1 MGMCPLSL
9 PQTRPTNRIPDT
21 GALDPRWLRCLH
33 EPHGTDQ
40 HHPRWRDDHTH
51 SSLRTHS
58 PAMMRIDDLLLQ
70 DYTLRRLTA
79 KPEMDPL
86 TEVGALQEAQL
97 LGLKFDAVSGV
108 AGLLFELRMALQ
120 LRETNTS

>member
-1 MGMCPLSL
+1 
-9 PQTRPTNRIPDT
+9 
-21 GALDPRWLRCLH
+21 
-33 EPHGTDQ
+33 
-40 HHPRWRDDHTH
+40 
-51 SSLRTHS
+51 
-58 PAMMRIDDLLLQ
+58 MMRIDDLLLQ